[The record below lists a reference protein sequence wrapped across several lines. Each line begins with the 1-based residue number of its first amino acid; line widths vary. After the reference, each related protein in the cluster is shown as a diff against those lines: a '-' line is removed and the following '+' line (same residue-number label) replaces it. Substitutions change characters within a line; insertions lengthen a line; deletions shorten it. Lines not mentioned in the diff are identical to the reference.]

1 MITFFR
7 RIRQSLLSQKRLT
20 QYLLYALGE
29 IVLVVIGILLALQI
43 NNWNEERKESK
54 AIKDVLIEIREDLL
68 QDQVEFMRA
77 IAIRK
82 DDLNAQKRIIEVLE
96 TNGSLNERVIS
107 DLGRIN
113 LSRPIFLVS
122 KGYELLKELKLGTLK
137 DKKLRILLTKYYERD
152 IPMVQQEF
160 KDDNFEFEH
169 YWLPYVRRHFKEWEF
184 GQFAIPHD
192 YEQLLDDKSLLTA
205 TRMNSNNANNTIN
218 AYNTALN
225 TSSALIAILPDS

>member
-96 TNGSLNERVIS
+96 TNGSLNERVLS

-160 KDDNFEFEH
+160 RDDNFEFEH

-184 GQFAIPHD
+184 GRFAIPHD

-225 TSSALIAILPDS
+225 TSSALISILPDS

>member
-184 GQFAIPHD
+184 GRFAIPHD

-225 TSSALIAILPDS
+225 TSSALISILPDS

>member
-225 TSSALIAILPDS
+225 TSSALISILPDS

>member
-54 AIKDVLIEIREDLL
+54 AIKNVLVEIREDLL

-77 IAIRK
+77 IALRK
-82 DDLNAQKRIIEVLE
+82 DDLDAQKRIIEVLE
-96 TNGSLNERVIS
+96 TKGSLNERVLS

-113 LSRPIFLVS
+113 LSRPIYLAS
-122 KGYELLKELKLGTLK
+122 KGYDLLKELKLGTLK

-152 IPMVQQEF
+152 IPMVHQEF

-218 AYNTALN
+218 AYHTALN
-225 TSSALIAILPDS
+225 TSSALISILPDS

>member
-1 MITFFR
+1 M
-7 RIRQSLLSQKRLT
+7 

-225 TSSALIAILPDS
+225 TSSALISILPDS